1 MRNMNKRMMLYAM
14 ALSTIA
20 AVDLAAQ
27 PVAAE
32 KLRFTPIHKTGERYC
47 LTALLKESHWRTSP
61 QFHSEMM
68 ATAKVATAD
77 LDGARRK
84 AYFYIFDGDG
94 WCGTIG
100 CPLLIG
106 EVRLGR
112 KCRLLYDG
120 SGFADALREGGGFR
134 PVMEVLR
141 TRDHGYRRLYTPCD
155 TRFDGKQYQKL
166 HEECSRLDI
175 PR

>member
-1 MRNMNKRMMLYAM
+1 MLYVTA
-14 ALSTIA
+14 SA
-20 AVDLAAQ
+20 AVAVIGLAPN

-32 KLRFTPIHKTGERYC
+32 KLHFTPIHKTEERHC
-47 LTALLKESHWRTSP
+47 LADLLQESGWHSSP
-61 QFHSEMM
+61 EFHPEMM
-68 ATAKVATAD
+68 ATAITAAANLSSD
-77 LDGARRK
+77 RRK
-84 AYFYIFDGDG
+84 AYFYVFEGPG

-112 KCRLLYDG
+112 KCHLLYDG
-120 SGFADALREGGGFR
+120 SGFANALREGGGFR
-134 PVMEVLR
+134 PVMDVLR
-141 TRDHGYRRLYTPCD
+141 TRDHGYRRLYTPCN